1 MKLTSITVSRTW
13 NLGNYES
20 KRAEVTIELEPGDSV
35 EQARDAAWRTVL
47 YLANEEQEK
56 SE

>member
-1 MKLTSITVSRTW
+1 MKLVSVTVSRTW
-13 NLGNYES
+13 RLAPYES

-47 YLANEEQEK
+47 YMAHEEQQEQ
-56 SE
+56 